1 MNTSRP
7 KPPVLLLCL
16 LILTALLPPRSLAA
30 QDLAC
35 HEPSARA
42 AGLGGAFTARG
53 DDTAALFYNP
63 AGLAFLDGLR
73 LKTNISLGSR
83 TTDSAWPDGSAPYR
97 SDPYEILGAHAVSW
111 QPFRRV
117 TLATGLFP
125 TSRFDHLWNASWSGR
140 LVSTLS
146 KFVVHSFRTAVA
158 VEVVKDFAV
167 SAGVD
172 VVEASLAW
180 RYRIDF
186 DIPNYPLPQ
195 PYPVEGRE
203 ELGDSGVGFVAGVM
217 WKVFPAVQIGAS
229 YRSAVGFDLAGLN
242 VFAFSSMYTRTVP
255 APDGEQI
262 PVYDLMRRFYQNQ
275 PVTGGLTQPREIACG
290 IALTPFAKLSLY
302 ADVVWTEG
310 SAFGQWTFR
319 STNPDDGLTPYWP
332 PEYEDFYGMAPDY
345 GTQSVAFA
353 LQDAR
358 RIKAGLEYR
367 LPGHMALRAGYAR
380 YESSVGAAD
389 RTPVFPDL
397 ERSIY
402 SLGFGYEGPVFSIW
416 RNDRRIAD
424 LSFDVFARYA
434 AGGPEGS
441 TFPGY
446 ELTYTSKRFSW
457 GVGVGF
463 GI

>member
-16 LILTALLPPRSLAA
+16 FILTSLLPPRRLAA
-30 QDLAC
+30 QDLAY

-53 DDTAALFYNP
+53 DDTATLFYNP
-63 AGLAFLDGLR
+63 AGLAFLGGLR

-83 TTDSAWPDGSAPYR
+83 TTDSAWPDGSEPYR
-97 SDPYEILGAHAVSW
+97 SEPFEILGAHAVSW

-125 TSRFDHLWNASWSGR
+125 TSGFEHVWNAAWSGR
-140 LVSTLS
+140 TISVFSKLVI
-146 KFVVHSFRTAVA
+146 HSFRSAIA
-158 VEVVKDFAV
+158 VEVFKGFAV

-172 VVEASLAW
+172 VVKMSLEW
-180 RYRIDF
+180 HYRIPF
-186 DIPNYPLPQ
+186 DIPNYPLPT
-195 PYPVEGRE
+195 PIPVEGRE
-203 ELGDSGVGFVAGVM
+203 NLEDNGVGFCAGGM
-217 WKVFPAVQIGAS
+217 WKIFPAIQIGAS
-229 YRSAVGFDLAGLN
+229 YRSAVDFDLSGLD
-242 VFAFSSMYTRTVP
+242 VFAFSSMYTRMVP
-255 APDGEQI
+255 APEGGQI
-262 PVYDLMRRFYQNQ
+262 LVYDLMRRFYQNQ

-302 ADVVWTEG
+302 ADVVWNEG
-310 SAFGQWTFR
+310 STFGQWTFR

-332 PEYEDFYGMAPDY
+332 QEYEDFYGMAPAY
-345 GTQSVAFA
+345 GTQGVPFA
-353 LQDAR
+353 VQDVR

-367 LPGHMALRAGYAR
+367 LPGYMALRAGYAR
-380 YESSVGAAD
+380 HESSVEDAD
-389 RTPVFPDL
+389 RTPVYPDIA
-397 ERSIY
+397 RDVY

-424 LSFDVFARYA
+424 LSLDVFARYA